1 VNHRSLFVV
10 LIVAVVLLGG
20 VWALGRR
27 VSLPISIEN
36 PPDSVQVENPPDSAQ
51 VENPPDSAQ
60 VENPP
65 DSTQVGEW
73 NLSTQVNDAAAV
85 RVEVRPLALGEDV
98 ISWDFTVALNT
109 HSVTL
114 DDDLLQA
121 AVLRCDR
128 EEEHRPIAWDGSPPG
143 GHHRQGVLRFTPL
156 DHESQYLEL
165 VIQGV
170 AQEPERSFRWE
181 ALPVT
186 APSDT

>member
-1 VNHRSLFVV
+1 MNHRSLFVV
-10 LIVAVVLLGG
+10 LIVAVVLMGG
-20 VWALGRR
+20 VWALGRKA
-27 VSLPISIEN
+27 SLSTSIQN
-36 PPDSVQVENPPDSAQ
+36 PADSAQ
-51 VENPPDSAQ
+51 AD
-60 VENPP
+60 
-65 DSTQVGEW
+65 GW

-85 RVEVRPLALGEDV
+85 RVEVRPLTVGEDV
-98 ISWDFTVALNT
+98 ASWDFTVALNT
-109 HSVTL
+109 HSVAL

-128 EEEHRPIAWDGSPPG
+128 EVEHRPIAWDGSPPG

-156 DHESQYLEL
+156 DHESRYLEL

-170 AQEPERSFRWE
+170 AQVPERSFRWE

>member
-1 VNHRSLFVV
+1 VNHKSLFVL
-10 LIVAVVLLGG
+10 LIVTVALLGG
-20 VWALGRR
+20 VWRLARR
-27 VSLPISIEN
+27 ASLSTAI
-36 PPDSVQVENPPDSAQ
+36 QNPPDSAQ
-51 VENPPDSAQ
+51 AD
-60 VENPP
+60 
-65 DSTQVGEW
+65 GW
-73 NLSTQVNDAAAV
+73 NLSTRVNDAAAV
-85 RVEVRPLALGEDV
+85 RIEVRPLALGEDAA
-98 ISWDFTVALNT
+98 SWDFDIAFNT

-121 AVLRCDR
+121 AVLRCDG

-156 DHESQYLEL
+156 DHESRYLEL

-170 AQEPERSFRWE
+170 AQVSERSFRWE